1 VLDQLVPEAT
11 SWKELRDFA
20 FETVTN
26 GDETTLIPR
35 WVQPFPS
42 SVPKFPASKREMSM
56 APEYSLPGQRGA
68 NVPAHLP
75 AFPPAH
81 TYKHTAPARKKRA
94 IASQEAQQIK
104 RIADNR
110 SMQDAI
116 ARIENE
122 RGHQDAAEAEA
133 VTGAGPSSSSS
144 AGDAGA
150 GTGGSAGQ
158 GGGGSG
164 SASLVDREA
173 PAVGGMNRL
182 SKKDLQGLTQDEKT
196 SLGVL

>member
-1 VLDQLVPEAT
+1 LDQLVPEAT

-26 GDETTLIPR
+26 EDETTLIPR

-42 SVPKFPASKREMSM
+42 SVPKFPANKREMSM
-56 APEYSLPGQRGA
+56 TPEYSLPGQRGT

-133 VTGAGPSSSSS
+133 EAVAGAGPSVSLSC
-144 AGDAGA
+144 AGA
-150 GTGGSAGQ
+150 GGGAEPG
-158 GGGGSG
+158 GGGGSV
-164 SASLVDREA
+164 SLVDREA
-173 PAVGGMNRL
+173 PLVGGMNRL

>member
-1 VLDQLVPEAT
+1 MT
-11 SWKELRDFA
+11 
-20 FETVTN
+20 
-26 GDETTLIPR
+26 
-35 WVQPFPS
+35 
-42 SVPKFPASKREMSM
+42 
-56 APEYSLPGQRGA
+56 PEYSLPGQRGT

-133 VTGAGPSSSSS
+133 VAGAGPSVSLSCAS
-144 AGDAGA
+144 AGGNAEP
-150 GTGGSAGQ
+150 
-158 GGGGSG
+158 GGGGSV
-164 SASLVDREA
+164 SLVDREA
-173 PAVGGMNRL
+173 PLVGGMNKL